1 LENARVRKTTARAEA
16 PQRVAGARLD
26 LLVPVELAP
35 KVAWRAVIYYCHGL
49 LAE

>member
-1 LENARVRKTTARAEA
+1 
-16 PQRVAGARLD
+16 
-26 LLVPVELAP
+26 LVPVELAP